1 MLFDFLLTVH
11 IKYIFKHIF
20 LYDNICVFFMR
31 YQRNNTNKQEKKKKN
46 VKVLFLNFS
55 PLIFNQ
61 NEVEIH
67 RDRYASTLPLKA
79 LFISINA
86 CSYTP
91 SIQDDDDDDEITYGR
106 NQKFNSRLR
115 WEYINTFWR
124 RSESWSSK
132 CCVCKYEFKNLEYQL
147 IKPNQFK
154 NDQMILL

>member
-1 MLFDFLLTVH
+1 MTSEMLFDFLLTVH

-115 WEYINTFWR
+115 
-124 RSESWSSK
+124 
-132 CCVCKYEFKNLEYQL
+132 
-147 IKPNQFK
+147 
-154 NDQMILL
+154 